1 MNSELNQGA
10 YKAME
15 DSLAEAISNGEIV
28 SGTIELVYS
37 GQSFRPDSLEVVY
50 TIGKQ
55 LFRILFENL

>member
-1 MNSELNQGA
+1 
-10 YKAME
+10 ME
-15 DSLAEAISNGEIV
+15 DSWAEAIANGEIV

-55 LFRILFENL
+55 LFTMLFENL